1 MNNLIISFNV
11 VFPLM
16 AMMLTGFVLQ
26 KKGLLSEEVSVKM
39 NKVVFRV
46 FLPCM
51 LFKNIYTS
59 NIEGGFNWKISLFA
73 VVFITGTFLVLTF
86 LIPLFVKDNRKRSV
100 MLQGCFRS
108 NFVIYGLPVTI
119 SLLGETNAGITAIL
133 ISVVVPL
140 YNLLAI
146 LSFQIF
152 GDTKLNIKNFL
163 IGIVKNP
170 LIITS
175 LVGIVCLLLRLNSQ
189 SWFGFNFALPDCIT
203 DTISKLGSVTTPLS
217 FVLLGTTFKFD
228 SVRKNTAILLA
239 TSAVR
244 LVIMPVI
251 GISIATLCGFRG
263 VDFVALLV
271 MLSTPNAVSSYT
283 MAQEYNAD
291 YTLAGEIVVFTTI
304 MSIVS
309 MFFIIFV
316 SKQLGLF

>member
-1 MNNLIISFNV
+1 MDNLIISFNV

-16 AMMLTGFVLQ
+16 VMMLTGFILQ
-26 KKGLLSEEVSVKM
+26 KKGFLSEEMSVKM

-59 NIEGGFNWKISLFA
+59 NIDGGFNWKIALFA
-73 VVFITGTFLVLTF
+73 VLFITGAFLVLTF
-86 LIPLFVKDNRKRSV
+86 LIPLFVKDNKKRSV

-133 ISVVVPL
+133 IAVVVPL

-152 GDTKLNIKNFL
+152 GDAKLNLKNFL
-163 IGIVKNP
+163 IGIIKNP

-175 LVGIVCLLLRLNSQ
+175 LIGIAGLILRLNSQ
-189 SWFGFNFALPDCIT
+189 TWFGFDFALPSAVT

-217 FVLLGTTFKFD
+217 FVLLGATFKFD
-228 SVRKNTAILLA
+228 SVKKNAAILVA
-239 TSAVR
+239 TSAIR
-244 LVIMPVI
+244 LIIMPVT
-251 GISIATLCGFRG
+251 GIIIAALCGFRG

-271 MLSTPNAVSSYT
+271 MFSTPNAVSSYT
-283 MAQEYNAD
+283 MAQEFDAD
-291 YTLAGEIVVFTTI
+291 YTLAGEIVVFTSI

-316 SKQLGLF
+316 SKQIGLF